1 MNWKDFFYF
10 QKRDRNAIIT
20 LLVLIVIAG
29 CAYIFTKPTSNKST
43 QKEKEINLKEQ
54 ILSQSESGKSNTDK
68 QPVYYSY
75 QKKLNK
81 GETIE
86 LNSADTTELKKIPG
100 IGTSYANRIVKYR
113 NILGG
118 YAQISQLKEV
128 WGLDEDLYNKIKP
141 YLVIKSN
148 TTKLKINSAS
158 FKELNK
164 HPYIDY
170 NQTKIIVDIRE
181 RKGRIESIDRLAL
194 LDEFTEQDINR
205 LTPYLSFD

>member
-54 ILSQSESGKSNTDK
+54 ILSQSESEKSNTDK
-68 QPVYYSY
+68 QTVYYSY

-148 TTKLKINSAS
+148 TTTLKINSAS